1 MFEWLL
7 SDQMVGNMLYVN
19 SLLLMGGIY
28 ALMCLGLN
36 VQWGFT
42 GLFNAGIAGF
52 AAVGAY
58 TYAILTTFAS
68 GMHIGGYELPIW
80 VGMLAA
86 MIASGI
92 IALAIGAICIRLRA
106 DYLAIATIGIAE
118 IIKLILK
125 NETAITNGPRGIAK
139 VPRSWEHLGD
149 ARVAE
154 KLPWRLF
161 GEPSA
166 YEGFFREWYP
176 LLFMLTVVGCVLLVY
191 LALEIA
197 RTSPWGR
204 VMTAIRENEAA
215 ARAAGKN
222 VTRLRIESF
231 VVGAVIIGLA
241 GAFYAQQLRFIEPT
255 NAFDPTKLTFLVWV
269 MLIMGGS
276 GNNRGAVLGG
286 LMLWVIWSGSE
297 LFIRFGA
304 SLVGEILPDL
314 SASVLV
320 TKASFLRLFLIGLI
334 LQLVL
339 QRFPRGI
346 MPEVRPAAL
355 GEKTNEVRD

>member
-1 MFEWLL
+1 MLEFLF
-7 SDQMVGNMLYVN
+7 SDQMVGNLLYIN
-19 SLLLMGGIY
+19 SLLIMGGIY
-28 ALMCLGLN
+28 AILCLGLN

-68 GMHIGGYELPIW
+68 SMHIGGHELPIW
-80 VGMLAA
+80 VGMVAA
-86 MIASGI
+86 MIASGL

-125 NETAITNGPRGIAK
+125 NETAVTNGPRGVAK
-139 VPRSWEHLGD
+139 IPRSWEHLAD
-149 ARVAE
+149 DRVAQ
-154 KLPWRLF
+154 KVPWRFF
-161 GEPSA
+161 GEPTA
-166 YEGFFREWYP
+166 YESFFKEWYP
-176 LLFMLTVVGCVLLVY
+176 LLFMLTVVGLVALIY
-191 LALEIA
+191 FGLEIA
-197 RTSPWGR
+197 RKSPWGR
-204 VMTAIRENEAA
+204 VMTAIRENEMA

-255 NAFDPTKLTFLVWV
+255 NAFDPTKMTFLVWV

-286 LMLWVIWSGSE
+286 FMLWAIWSGTE
-297 LFIRFGA
+297 LIIRLGA
-304 SLVGEILPDL
+304 GIIGDVFPGL
-314 SASVLV
+314 SPSVLV

-334 LQLVL
+334 LQFVL
-339 QRFPRGI
+339 QRFPKGI
-346 MPEVRPAAL
+346 LPEVRPAAL
-355 GEKTNEVRD
+355 GRSKK